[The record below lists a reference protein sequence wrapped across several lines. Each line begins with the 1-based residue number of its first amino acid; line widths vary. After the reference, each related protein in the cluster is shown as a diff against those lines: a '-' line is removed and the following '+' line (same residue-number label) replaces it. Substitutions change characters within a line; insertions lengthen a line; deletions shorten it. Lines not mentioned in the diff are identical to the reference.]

1 MSTDMIV
8 TVATPTVPR
17 RRSPRG
23 EGDTLRTDL
32 VEAAA
37 DLIAEHGEIEAV
49 SLRAVARRAGVSPT
63 AVYRHFDD
71 HVELLRGT
79 VDHCWSTFFEQL
91 SSAYASSDDPFVAFR
106 AMGDAYVVGL
116 GSNGELYDGALA
128 MLAEVAM
135 DGSLGLVTNGIGE
148 VQRMRVART
157 DIGPFFDAIVISGE
171 VGVAKPGS
179 EIFDIA
185 FEQLGHPDKSE
196 TLIVGDSLT
205 SDMQGGIGYGIATCL
220 YAPNGS
226 PETDLPITHRI
237 TDLAEIPDIVA
248 GRS

>member
-79 VDHCWSTFFEQL
+79 VDHCWSTFFDQL
-91 SSAYASSDDPFVAFR
+91 SAAYTSSDDPFVAFR
-106 AMGDAYVVGL
+106 AMGDAYVAYALERPGQYRVLFSDKVDLGDGDSPGGL
-116 GSNGELYDGALA
+116 AAFQLLVDAVSR
-128 MLAEVAM
+128 MLADLGDARDPFFVAVQVHTWIHGIVDLCGSHPSM
-135 DGSLGLVTNGIGE
+135 PWPETADLLDGLSAALGLE
-148 VQRMRVART
+148 
-157 DIGPFFDAIVISGE
+157 P
-171 VGVAKPGS
+171 
-179 EIFDIA
+179 
-185 FEQLGHPDKSE
+185 
-196 TLIVGDSLT
+196 
-205 SDMQGGIGYGIATCL
+205 
-220 YAPNGS
+220 
-226 PETDLPITHRI
+226 
-237 TDLAEIPDIVA
+237 A
-248 GRS
+248 G

>member
-1 MSTDMIV
+1 MRYSTILFDLDH
-8 TVATPTVPR
+8 TLYDA
-17 RRSPRG
+17 
-23 EGDTLRTDL
+23 DT
-32 VEAAA
+32 AA
-37 DLIAEHGEIEAV
+37 DIAFETTLASVGVLPTPELLDAFVEINVDLWGKVEQGV
-49 SLRAVARRAGVSPT
+49 LTPNEVRSLRFAQLI
-63 AVYRHFDD
+63 
-71 HVELLRGT
+71 ERGG
-79 VDHCWSTFFEQL
+79 F
-91 SSAYASSDDPFVAFR
+91 AADPE

-135 DGSLGLVTNGIGE
+135 DGTLALVTNGIGE

-157 DIGPFFDAIVISGE
+157 DIGQFFDAIVISGE

-179 EIFDIA
+179 EIFDIT
-185 FEQLGHPDKSE
+185 FEQLGHPDKAS
-196 TLIVGDSLT
+196 TLIVGDSLS
-205 SDMQGGIGYGIATCL
+205 SDMRGGIDYGIATCL

>member
-1 MSTDMIV
+1 MIV

-91 SSAYASSDDPFVAFR
+91 STAYASSDDPFVAFR
-106 AMGDAYVVGL
+106 AMGDAYVAYALERPGQYRVLFSDKVDLGDGDSPGGLAAFQLLVEAVGRML
-116 GSNGELYDGALA
+116 GERGDPRDPFFVAVQVHTWIHGIVELCGSHPSMPWPETADLLDGLSAA
-128 MLAEVAM
+128 
-135 DGSLGLVTNGIGE
+135 LGL
-148 VQRMRVART
+148 QPPA
-157 DIGPFFDAIVISGE
+157 
-171 VGVAKPGS
+171 
-179 EIFDIA
+179 
-185 FEQLGHPDKSE
+185 
-196 TLIVGDSLT
+196 
-205 SDMQGGIGYGIATCL
+205 
-220 YAPNGS
+220 
-226 PETDLPITHRI
+226 
-237 TDLAEIPDIVA
+237 
-248 GRS
+248 

>member
-1 MSTDMIV
+1 MRYSTILFDLDH
-8 TVATPTVPR
+8 TLYDA
-17 RRSPRG
+17 
-23 EGDTLRTDL
+23 DT
-32 VEAAA
+32 AA
-37 DLIAEHGEIEAV
+37 DIAFETTLALVGVLPTPELLDAFVEINVDLWSKVEQGV
-49 SLRAVARRAGVSPT
+49 LTPNEVRSLRFAQLI
-63 AVYRHFDD
+63 
-71 HVELLRGT
+71 ERGG
-79 VDHCWSTFFEQL
+79 F
-91 SSAYASSDDPFVAFR
+91 AADPE

-135 DGSLGLVTNGIGE
+135 DGTLALVTNGIGE

-157 DIGPFFDAIVISGE
+157 DIGQFFDAIVISGE

-179 EIFDIA
+179 EIFDIT
-185 FEQLGHPDKSE
+185 FEQLGHPDKAS
-196 TLIVGDSLT
+196 TLIVGDSLS
-205 SDMQGGIGYGIATCL
+205 SDMRGGIDYGIATCL

>member
-106 AMGDAYVVGL
+106 AMGDAYVAYALERPGQYRVLFSDKVDLGDGDSPGGLAAFQLLVDAVGRML
-116 GSNGELYDGALA
+116 GELGDPRDPFFVAVQVHTWIHGIVELCGSHPSMPWPETADLLDGLSAA
-128 MLAEVAM
+128 
-135 DGSLGLVTNGIGE
+135 LGL
-148 VQRMRVART
+148 QPPA
-157 DIGPFFDAIVISGE
+157 
-171 VGVAKPGS
+171 
-179 EIFDIA
+179 
-185 FEQLGHPDKSE
+185 
-196 TLIVGDSLT
+196 
-205 SDMQGGIGYGIATCL
+205 
-220 YAPNGS
+220 
-226 PETDLPITHRI
+226 
-237 TDLAEIPDIVA
+237 
-248 GRS
+248 